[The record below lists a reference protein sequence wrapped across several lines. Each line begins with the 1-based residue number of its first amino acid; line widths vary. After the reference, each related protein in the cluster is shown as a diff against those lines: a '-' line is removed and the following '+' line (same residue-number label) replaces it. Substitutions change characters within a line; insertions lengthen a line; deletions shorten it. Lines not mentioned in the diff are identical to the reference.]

1 MSKALDHK
9 DSFPIELLMLYLP
22 AAQYDICQPVL

>member
-1 MSKALDHK
+1 MPKALGHK
-9 DSFPIELLMLYLP
+9 DSFPIELVVLYLP